1 MSGDC
6 KEQPHIYY
14 TEYGRKTLEEYY
26 VNQIESLTEK
36 VEQLERVIDY
46 LESKVKTH
54 HTIFTN
60 YELSFINE
68 ELLVRLEALEEK
80 VRKSNMLMRRPGHE
94 EYEKLVDVVC
104 DHEQRLQ
111 SKEQQPQSVVGGGL
125 ELSEIDDINW

>member
-6 KEQPHIYY
+6 KEQPHIYN

-26 VNQIESLTEK
+26 VNQIESLSEK

-60 YELSFINE
+60 YELSFI
-68 ELLVRLEALEEK
+68 K
-80 VRKSNMLMRRPGHE
+80 RRTS
-94 EYEKLVDVVC
+94 
-104 DHEQRLQ
+104 R
-111 SKEQQPQSVVGGGL
+111 
-125 ELSEIDDINW
+125 

>member
-6 KEQPHIYY
+6 KTQPHIYY
-14 TEYGRKTLEEYY
+14 SEYGRKTLEEYY

-60 YELSFINE
+60 YELSFI
-68 ELLVRLEALEEK
+68 K
-80 VRKSNMLMRRPGHE
+80 RRTS
-94 EYEKLVDVVC
+94 
-104 DHEQRLQ
+104 R
-111 SKEQQPQSVVGGGL
+111 
-125 ELSEIDDINW
+125 